1 MYVNIFIYY
10 VCVSSMYHLKKVKR
24 LEVCPSL
31 PRHRLSRRM
40 EARCRAPSLGL
51 GVFTSWMGKIW
62 GKDGETPWNTMGFL
76 MFLANYRNCWPKT
89 RDDDCRNLP
98 HMAQEPGWPVGST
111 NLQASD
117 DISPGGETVQ
127 DPSKF
132 QFTIQV
138 LQGPFSCSRWIATAV
153 GTFNPYWIERWYS
166 MDKYLG

>member
-117 DISPGGETVQ
+117 DISPGGGDSTRPIQ
-127 DPSKF
+127 IPIHHPSVAG
-132 QFTIQV
+132 TIFMQ
-138 LQGPFSCSRWIATAV
+138 
-153 GTFNPYWIERWYS
+153 
-166 MDKYLG
+166 

>member
-10 VCVSSMYHLKKVKR
+10 VCVSSMYHLKKSKDSRCVHLCLVTGC
-24 LEVCPSL
+24 LEGWKL
-31 PRHRLSRRM
+31 DAGHQ
-40 EARCRAPSLGL
+40 ALGL
-51 GVFTSWMGKIW
+51 VFSQVGWGKYGGKMGKRHEIPWVSWCFLRIIGIVGQKPETMIAGTSHIW
-62 GKDGETPWNTMGFL
+62 HKNRDGLW
-76 MFLANYRNCWPKT
+76 
-89 RDDDCRNLP
+89 
-98 HMAQEPGWPVGST
+98 AQQISKPVMIY
-111 NLQASD
+111 LQ
-117 DISPGGETVQ
+117 GGETVQ